1 MRPSARIL
9 AVLAAWTALAVS
21 TGALAQAVP
30 LAPADAA
37 EPAAASAAASA
48 LVWPQWQGRISLATP
63 DALPGRLGM
72 PPPRSSFGGASV
84 MGDYY
89 FARSWVPAGQMGGFR
104 ATSGL
109 MIGSRATLSLGPATG
124 RADAGSLNVGRRT
137 LAPASI
143 LPGSDP
149 AAEGSATVPY
159 LGFGYTGLAV
169 GGGWSYSADFGFAGS
184 NARLG
189 RALGSGPNLDDAI
202 REMRRAPVAQV
213 GVSYAF

>member
-9 AVLAAWTALAVS
+9 AAVGAVS
-21 TGALAQAVP
+21 ALSLLEVPSLALAQV
-30 LAPADAA
+30 APVASTGSG
-37 EPAAASAAASA
+37 ERASAST
-48 LVWPQWQGRISLATP
+48 LDWPQWHGRISLGTP
-63 DALPGRLGM
+63 AALPGRLGM
-72 PPPRSSFGGASV
+72 PPPHGSFGGASV

-89 FARSWVPAGQMGGFR
+89 FARSWVPTGQIGGFR

-109 MIGSRATLSLGPATG
+109 MIGPRASLSLGPAAG
-124 RADAGSLNVGRRT
+124 RFDGSGLDVGRRT
-137 LAPASI
+137 LAPSSI

-149 AAEGSATVPY
+149 AAEASATVPY
-159 LGFGYTGLAV
+159 LGFGYTGLSV
-169 GGGWSYSADFGFAGS
+169 RSGWSYSADLGLAAG

-202 REMRRAPVAQV
+202 REMRMAPVAQV